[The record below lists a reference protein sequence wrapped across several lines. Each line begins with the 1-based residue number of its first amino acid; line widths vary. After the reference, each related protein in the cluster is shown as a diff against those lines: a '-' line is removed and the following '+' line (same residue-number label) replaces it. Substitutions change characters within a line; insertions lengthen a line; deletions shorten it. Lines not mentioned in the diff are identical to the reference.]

1 MTASTATLPA
11 PAAKSTRV
19 TKAQLQQALAEREA
33 QLAALTANT
42 TPANT
47 EPTAADRLK
56 AFTESQGLQFA
67 RGGRTIWTLQTLQSA
82 VKVLQSGEPVVVP
95 LDGVG
100 NLAAR
105 GVTHLAIGRADD
117 QQSVLTQYV
126 YDPSKRQPS

>member
-11 PAAKSTRV
+11 PAGKSTRV

-33 QLAALTANT
+33 QLAALTAS
-42 TPANT
+42 TPVSS

-56 AFTESQGLQFA
+56 AFTQSQGLQFA

-82 VKVLQSGEPVVVP
+82 VQVLQSGEPVVVP

-105 GVTHLAIGRADD
+105 GVTHLAIGRTDD
-117 QQSVLTQYV
+117 AKSVLTQYV
-126 YDPSKRQPS
+126 YRPQA